1 MSSQHGIKAKANGPN
16 NAHDVKGLSRERP
29 WLLPSNRKIRHLQ
42 GISLRNLALSSPLTK
57 THGKT
62 IDDESQPHALKTPA
76 KLLSQ
81 REIKLEHSRSSS
93 DLRSPP
99 KAKGLTEADDFNH
112 NAPATSKPPGKLRR
126 RSTLNWANAPPRVRQ
141 IKLED
146 VSRERMADTWFSIH
160 CSGMD
165 EPIYVSEVIEK
176 AMNPSFRFFDLNVYG
191 PGVTRLDELT
201 VKYWAKT
208 ENMDQYVLLVE
219 LQLCLR
225 SLQFI
230 GKSLESFHHPL
241 PQNCILFHLTDG
253 IYTSFTDLP
262 LDEPVLATSTT
273 LKQLH
278 GLQPTSSFDAL
289 MRLSNLDDCIQDA
302 LSTREKLASQISHLL
317 QEQKESTEIISRSS
331 QAEQSF
337 ASTNRS
343 LTTCR
348 KQLTAAQARRSE
360 LQASL
365 KARRDA
371 ITYGNITQQNA
382 RMNLA
387 SEQANLS
394 SRKSLVQATRSSIS
408 GQIRRICED
417 LLRIYPIEPIENKP
431 LSFTIRDLHL
441 PNAASPSTNPNTDPA
456 VTAAALGIV
465 AHVTYLLSFYL
476 SAPLPYPP
484 TPHGSTSTIFD
495 PISTNMQ
502 SHAARTF
509 PLYEKG
515 AVHYRF
521 EYGVFLLNA
530 DIELLMSKQ
539 GSRMV
544 DQRHTLPNLKYLLT
558 VLTAGKGEL
567 PVRKKGGAKVL
578 DNASIDE
585 QRRDSKS
592 YGQTREAEK
601 SPLMNKQQPC
611 RDDKRVA
618 DEIQST

>member
-1 MSSQHGIKAKANGPN
+1 T
-16 NAHDVKGLSRERP
+16 R
-29 WLLPSNRKIRHLQ
+29 
-42 GISLRNLALSSPLTK
+42 
-57 THGKT
+57 GKT
-62 IDDESQPHALKTPA
+62 IDDESLPHALKTPA

-81 REIKLEHSRSSS
+81 RESKLEHSRSSS
-93 DLRSPP
+93 DLRSPA
-99 KAKGLTEADDFNH
+99 KANGLAEADDSKYD
-112 NAPATSKPPGKLRR
+112 APARPKPPSKLRR

-141 IKLED
+141 TKLED
-146 VSRERMADTWFSIH
+146 VSRERMADTWFSLH

-165 EPIYVSEVIEK
+165 EPIYVSEVIDK

-191 PGVTRLDELT
+191 PVVTRLAELT
-201 VKYWAKT
+201 VKHWAKT

-219 LQLCLR
+219 LQLSLR

-241 PQNCILFHLTDG
+241 PQNCILFHLSDG

-262 LDEPVLATSTT
+262 LDEPVLAASKT
-273 LKQLH
+273 LKQSH
-278 GLQPTSSFDAL
+278 GLQPTASFDAL
-289 MRLSNLDDCIQDA
+289 MRLSNLDNCIQDA
-302 LSTREKLASQISHLL
+302 LSTREKLASQIGHLL
-317 QEQKESTEIISRSS
+317 EEQKQSSDTINSSS
-331 QAEQSF
+331 QAEQSL

-348 KQLTAAQARRSE
+348 KQLTAAQTRRTE

-371 ITYGNITQQNA
+371 IASGDTAQQRA
-382 RMNLA
+382 QRSLA
-387 SEQANLS
+387 SAQTNLS
-394 SRKSLVQATRSSIS
+394 SRRPLLRTTKSSIS
-408 GQIRRICED
+408 GQVHRICED
-417 LLRIYPIEPIENKP
+417 LLRIFPIEPIDHKP
-431 LSFTIRDLHL
+431 LSFTIRGLHL
-441 PNAASPSTNPNTDPA
+441 PNAASPSISPNTDPA

-465 AHVTYLLSFYL
+465 AHVTHLLSFYL
-476 SAPLPYPP
+476 SASLPYPS

-502 SHAARTF
+502 SHAARIF

-515 AVHYRF
+515 VATYRF
-521 EYGVFLLNA
+521 EYGVFLLNS
-530 DIELLMSKQ
+530 DIELLMSRQ

-578 DNASIDE
+578 ENGSIDE
-585 QRRDSKS
+585 QRRASE
-592 YGQTREAEK
+592 QRQEAEK
-601 SPLMNKQQPC
+601 SLLMNGKQPC
-611 RDDKRVA
+611 RDTNRVV
-618 DEIQST
+618 DET

>member
-1 MSSQHGIKAKANGPN
+1 MSSQHETKAKQIGSN
-16 NAHDVKGLSRERP
+16 NFHDVKGLSRERP
-29 WLLPSNRKIRHLQ
+29 WLLPSNRKLRHLL
-42 GISLRNLALSSPLTK
+42 GISLRNLTLSSLRSRTRRK
-57 THGKT
+57 TL
-62 IDDESQPHALKTPA
+62 DDEFLPHALKTPA

-81 REIKLEHSRSSS
+81 RENKLEYSRSSS
-93 DLRSPP
+93 DLKSPP
-99 KAKGLTEADDFNH
+99 KANVLAEAEDSKND
-112 NAPATSKPPGKLRR
+112 APARPKPPIKPRR
-126 RSTLNWANAPPRVRQ
+126 RSTLNWTNAPPSVRQ
-141 IKLED
+141 TKLED
-146 VSRERMADTWFSIH
+146 VARERMADTWFSLH
-160 CSGMD
+160 YSGID

-191 PGVTRLDELT
+191 PAVTRLDELT

-219 LQLCLR
+219 LQLCFR

-241 PQNCILFHLTDG
+241 PQNCILFHLSDG

-262 LDEPVLATSTT
+262 LDEPVLAVSNTP
-273 LKQLH
+273 KQPH

-317 QEQKESTEIISRSS
+317 EDQKQSSDTIDSSS
-331 QAEQSF
+331 QAEQRL

-348 KQLTAAQARRSE
+348 KQLTTAQTRRSE

-365 KARRDA
+365 KARRNA
-371 ITYGNITQQNA
+371 ITSGDTTQQRA
-382 RMNLA
+382 QTNLA
-387 SEQANLS
+387 SAQTNLS
-394 SRKSLVQATRSSIS
+394 SRRSLLQTTKSSVS

-417 LLRIYPIEPIENKP
+417 LLRIYPIEPIDHKP
-431 LSFTIRDLHL
+431 LSFTIRNLHL
-441 PNAASPSTNPNTDPA
+441 PNAASPSTSPYTDPA

-465 AHVTYLLSFYL
+465 AHVTYLLSFYI

-515 AVHYRF
+515 AVTYRF
-521 EYGVFLLNA
+521 EYGVFLLNS
-530 DIELLMSKQ
+530 DIELLMSRQ

-578 DNASIDE
+578 ENGSAGE
-585 QRRDSKS
+585 Q
-592 YGQTREAEK
+592 EAEK
-601 SPLMNKQQPC
+601 SPLMNGKQPY
-611 RDDKRVA
+611 RDSKGVA
-618 DEIQST
+618 DETQNI

>member
-1 MSSQHGIKAKANGPN
+1 
-16 NAHDVKGLSRERP
+16 
-29 WLLPSNRKIRHLQ
+29 
-42 GISLRNLALSSPLTK
+42 
-57 THGKT
+57 
-62 IDDESQPHALKTPA
+62 
-76 KLLSQ
+76 
-81 REIKLEHSRSSS
+81 
-93 DLRSPP
+93 
-99 KAKGLTEADDFNH
+99 
-112 NAPATSKPPGKLRR
+112 
-126 RSTLNWANAPPRVRQ
+126 
-141 IKLED
+141 
-146 VSRERMADTWFSIH
+146 
-160 CSGMD
+160 
-165 EPIYVSEVIEK
+165 
-176 AMNPSFRFFDLNVYG
+176 
-191 PGVTRLDELT
+191 
-201 VKYWAKT
+201 
-208 ENMDQYVLLVE
+208 
-219 LQLCLR
+219 
-225 SLQFI
+225 
-230 GKSLESFHHPL
+230 
-241 PQNCILFHLTDG
+241 
-253 IYTSFTDLP
+253 
-262 LDEPVLATSTT
+262 
-273 LKQLH
+273 
-278 GLQPTSSFDAL
+278 

-317 QEQKESTEIISRSS
+317 QEQKESTDIISLSS

-348 KQLTAAQARRSE
+348 KQLTAAQARRAE

-371 ITYGNITQQNA
+371 ITHGSVTQENA
-382 RMNLA
+382 RTNLA
-387 SEQANLS
+387 SEQTNLS
-394 SRKSLVQATRSSIS
+394 SRTSLVQATRPSIL

-417 LLRIYPIEPIENKP
+417 LLRIYPIEPIDNKP
-431 LSFTIRDLHL
+431 LSFNIRGLHL
-441 PNAASPSTNPNTDPA
+441 PNAASPPSTNPNTDPT

-509 PLYEKG
+509 PLYENG

-567 PVRKKGGAKVL
+567 PVRKKGGAKAL
-578 DNASIDE
+578 DSVSTDE

-592 YGQTREAEK
+592 DGQTREAEK
-601 SPLMNKQQPC
+601 SPLINKKQPC
-611 RDDKRVA
+611 HDSKRVA
-618 DEIQST
+618 DEIRSA

>member
-1 MSSQHGIKAKANGPN
+1 MSNQHETKAKGNSPN
-16 NAHDVKGLSRERP
+16 SFHDVKGLSRERP
-29 WLLPSNRKIRHLQ
+29 WLLPSNRKLRHLQ
-42 GISLRNLALSSPLTK
+42 GISLRNLTLSSSRPRIR
-57 THGKT
+57 GKA
-62 IDDESQPHALKTPA
+62 IDDESLPHAFKTSV
-76 KLLSQ
+76 KILSQ
-81 REIKLEHSRSSS
+81 RENKLEYSRSSN

-99 KAKGLTEADDFNH
+99 KASVSAKAEDSEND
-112 NAPATSKPPGKLRR
+112 ATARPKLPSKLRR
-126 RSTLNWANAPPRVRQ
+126 RSTLNWTNAPPGARQ
-141 IKLED
+141 TKLEG
-146 VSRERMADTWFSIH
+146 VVRERMADTCFSLH
-160 CSGMD
+160 CSGVD

-176 AMNPSFRFFDLNVYG
+176 AMNPNFRFFDLNVYG
-191 PGVTRLDELT
+191 PSVTRLDELN

-208 ENMDQYVLLVE
+208 ENMDQYVFLIE

-241 PQNCILFHLTDG
+241 PQNCILFHLSDG

-262 LDEPVLATSTT
+262 LDEPVLATSKK
-273 LKQLH
+273 LKHPL

-317 QEQKESTEIISRSS
+317 EEQKQSSNTIDSSS
-331 QAEQSF
+331 QAEQSLVL
-337 ASTNRS
+337 TNRS
-343 LTTCR
+343 LTACR
-348 KQLTAAQARRSE
+348 GQLTAAQTRRSE

-371 ITYGNITQQNA
+371 ITSGDTTQERAQTKLVSAKANI
-382 RMNLA
+382 
-387 SEQANLS
+387 S
-394 SRKSLVQATRSSIS
+394 SLRSLRQTTKSSVL
-408 GQIRRICED
+408 GQTRRICED
-417 LLRIYPIEPIENKP
+417 LLCIYPIEPIDHKP
-431 LSFTIRDLHL
+431 LSFTIRGLHL
-441 PNAASPSTNPNTDPA
+441 PNAASPSTPLNTDPE

-465 AHVTYLLSFYL
+465 AHITHLLSFYL

-515 AVHYRF
+515 AVTYRF
-521 EYGVFLLNA
+521 EYGVFLLNS
-530 DIELLMSKQ
+530 DVELLMSRQ

-567 PVRKKGGAKVL
+567 PVRKKGGTRILENGGIGEPRSVG
-578 DNASIDE
+578 E
-585 QRRDSKS
+585 QKQE
-592 YGQTREAEK
+592 GGK
-601 SPLMNKQQPC
+601 SPFMNGKQPYSDTQ
-611 RDDKRVA
+611 RVA
-618 DEIQST
+618 DETQNT

>member
-1 MSSQHGIKAKANGPN
+1 MSSQHEKVKGDGPN
-16 NAHDVKGLSRERP
+16 SVHDVKGLSRERP
-29 WLLPSNRKIRHLQ
+29 WLLPSNRKLRHLQ
-42 GISLRNLALSSPLTK
+42 GISLRNLTLSSPRTK
-57 THGKT
+57 ARGKT
-62 IDDESQPHALKTPA
+62 IDDESLPHALKTPA

-81 REIKLEHSRSSS
+81 RENKLEHSRSSS

-99 KAKGLTEADDFNH
+99 KVKDLAEAEDLSSDIR
-112 NAPATSKPPGKLRR
+112 ARPKPPIKLRR
-126 RSTLNWANAPPRVRQ
+126 KSTLNWANAPPGARQ
-141 IKLED
+141 TKLED
-146 VSRERMADTWFSIH
+146 VARERMADTWFSLH

-165 EPIYVSEVIEK
+165 EPVYVSEIIEK

-191 PGVTRLDELT
+191 PAVTRLDELI
-201 VKYWAKT
+201 VKYWVKT
-208 ENMDQYVLLVE
+208 ENMEQYILLVE

-230 GKSLESFHHPL
+230 GKSLESFHHPF
-241 PQNCILFHLTDG
+241 PHNCILFHLSDG

-262 LDEPVLATSTT
+262 LDEPVLAAS
-273 LKQLH
+273 KQLRQPH
-278 GLQPTSSFDAL
+278 GLQSTSSFDAL

-317 QEQKESTEIISRSS
+317 EEQKQSSDTINSSS
-331 QAEQSF
+331 QAEQSL
-337 ASTNRS
+337 ASTNRL
-343 LTTCR
+343 LTACR
-348 KQLTAAQARRSE
+348 RQLTAAQTRRSE

-371 ITYGNITQQNA
+371 LISGDTTQQRA
-382 RMNLA
+382 QTNLA
-387 SEQANLS
+387 LAQTNLS
-394 SRKSLVQATRSSIS
+394 FRRSLLQTTKSSVS

-417 LLRIYPIEPIENKP
+417 LLRIYPIEPIDHKP
-431 LSFTIRDLHL
+431 LSFTIRGLYL
-441 PNAASPSTNPNTDPA
+441 PNAASPPTSLNPDPA
-456 VTAAALGIV
+456 VAAAALGIV
-465 AHVTYLLSFYL
+465 AHITHLLSFYL

-515 AVHYRF
+515 AVTYRY
-521 EYGVFLLNA
+521 EYGVFLLNS
-530 DIELLMSKQ
+530 DIELLMSRQ

-558 VLTAGKGEL
+558 VLTAGKGDL

-578 DNASIDE
+578 ENSSIGE
-585 QRRDSKS
+585 QRRASEQK
-592 YGQTREAEK
+592 QEAEK
-601 SPLMNKQQPC
+601 SPLMNGKQPY
-611 RDDKRVA
+611 RDIRRVA
-618 DEIQST
+618 DGTQDT

>member
-1 MSSQHGIKAKANGPN
+1 
-16 NAHDVKGLSRERP
+16 
-29 WLLPSNRKIRHLQ
+29 
-42 GISLRNLALSSPLTK
+42 
-57 THGKT
+57 
-62 IDDESQPHALKTPA
+62 
-76 KLLSQ
+76 
-81 REIKLEHSRSSS
+81 
-93 DLRSPP
+93 
-99 KAKGLTEADDFNH
+99 
-112 NAPATSKPPGKLRR
+112 
-126 RSTLNWANAPPRVRQ
+126 
-141 IKLED
+141 
-146 VSRERMADTWFSIH
+146 
-160 CSGMD
+160 
-165 EPIYVSEVIEK
+165 
-176 AMNPSFRFFDLNVYG
+176 
-191 PGVTRLDELT
+191 
-201 VKYWAKT
+201 
-208 ENMDQYVLLVE
+208 
-219 LQLCLR
+219 
-225 SLQFI
+225 
-230 GKSLESFHHPL
+230 
-241 PQNCILFHLTDG
+241 
-253 IYTSFTDLP
+253 
-262 LDEPVLATSTT
+262 
-273 LKQLH
+273 
-278 GLQPTSSFDAL
+278 

-317 QEQKESTEIISRSS
+317 QEQKGSMDTISLSS

-371 ITYGNITQQNA
+371 IAYGNITQQNA
-382 RMNLA
+382 QTNLA
-387 SEQANLS
+387 SEQTSLS
-394 SRKSLVQATRSSIS
+394 SRTSLVHATRSSIS
-408 GQIRRICED
+408 GQIRRVCED
-417 LLRIYPIEPIENKP
+417 LLRIYPIEPIDNKP

-441 PNAASPSTNPNTDPA
+441 PNAASPSTNPNTDPE

-578 DNASIDE
+578 DNVSTDE

-601 SPLMNKQQPC
+601 SPLMDKKQPC
-611 RDDKRVA
+611 RDSKKVA
-618 DEIQST
+618 DGIQST